1 MNNAIRNCAQ
11 ALLLGVLLACL
22 PAAATA
28 QTNQISTNA
37 VKAATGKAP
46 AKKKEKKPAKDAAG
60 KKAVAGPFHGNL
72 AAMDNR
78 AKTITVGTRTF
89 QITADTLIFKD
100 GQPSTLTNGVVGG
113 PVSGYVKPDGAGKLT
128 ATKVTFGAKADA
140 KKEGKKADKAAD
152 KPVAKEAD
160 AVK

>member
-1 MNNAIRNCAQ
+1 MNNVIRNCAR

-37 VKAATGKAP
+37 VKAATEKAP
-46 AKKKEKKPAKDAAG
+46 AKKKAKQPAKDAAG
-60 KKAVAGPFHGNL
+60 KKPVAGPFHGNL
-72 AAMDNR
+72 AALDAR

-89 QITADTLIFKD
+89 QITAETLIFKD

-113 PVSGYVKPDGAGKLT
+113 PVSGYVKPDADGKLN
-128 ATKVTFGAKADA
+128 ATKVTFGAKAET
-140 KKEGKKADKAAD
+140 KKEGKKADKTAE
-152 KPVAKEAD
+152 KPVDAAK
-160 AVK
+160 